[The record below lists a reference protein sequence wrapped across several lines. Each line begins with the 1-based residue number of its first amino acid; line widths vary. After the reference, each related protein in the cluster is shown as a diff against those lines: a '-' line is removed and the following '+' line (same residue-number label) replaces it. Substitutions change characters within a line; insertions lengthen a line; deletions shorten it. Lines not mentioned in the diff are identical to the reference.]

1 MYRSFKSFAVTMAL
15 LLFIATGSVA
25 AAADS
30 SAWTVRSVSGKAE
43 IQAPGSAWQA
53 VQQGQPVLVGAS
65 IRTAQDSR
73 VVLARDDESVTIA
86 AASSFEFKPASS
98 GMLTRIFQEAGTLM
112 FKVHKRPDRHFEVGT
127 PYLVAVVKGTTF
139 TVSVDDNGSAVH
151 VTEGLVEVAGL
162 AGPDKL
168 LLHPGQTGG
177 IGSKPGSKLQSG
189 QVTPD
194 KDGAKT
200 QKRTQGPGVHQA
212 IQTASLDVEEASDG
226 LFKNPRK
233 RLAKGK
239 AALDDGVVGALL
251 DGVGGALG
259 GSGGAGGSGGG
270 SGGALGGAVD
280 GLGGAVGG
288 ALGGVGG
295 AVSGLSEGLG
305 GAVGSVTSGVGGAVS
320 GLSSGV
326 GGALGGGAGSLVS
339 GVGGAAGGAVSD
351 LGSGLGGAI
360 SGLGGGLGGALG
372 GLGGRREGDGDGDG

>member
-65 IRTAQDSR
+65 IRTAQDGR

-233 RLAKGK
+233 RLAKDK
-239 AALDDGVVGALL
+239 AELGDSVGALL

-259 GSGGAGGSGGG
+259 DGGTGGSGGSTG
-270 SGGALGGAVD
+270 GGVGGALGGVTD

-295 AVSGLSEGLG
+295 AVSGLTDGLG
-305 GAVGSVTSGVGGAVS
+305 STVTSVSSGVGGAVS
-320 GLSSGV
+320 GLTGGV

-339 GVGGAAGGAVSD
+339 GVGGAAGGAVS
-351 LGSGLGGAI
+351 GVGGAAGGAVSGLGGAV
-360 SGLGGGLGGALG
+360 GGVVGGLGGLLG
-372 GLGGRREGDGDGDG
+372 GDR